1 MKNVLLA
8 TSAFASLVAIGAPA
22 LAQDQSE
29 IQSVRD
35 DSEATLRQSVITVTS
50 RKREEDAQDVP
61 ISLSVVGADDAQA
74 RGAVRVRDLEAA
86 TPNVLFTGTENN
98 SLTRVS
104 VRGLESQA
112 RQNVG
117 TEAGLG
123 VYVDGVIQGRLTSF
137 NQEIP
142 DLERVEFLRGPQ
154 GTLYGRNSIMGAIN
168 VITRQPDLKA
178 PQFEINARLA
188 EQGEMIGSVYGSVP
202 LGDSSAAS
210 LSLFSNQRDGYIRNL
225 ATGND
230 IGDDDTQ
237 GGRFKLVTQPG
248 GSWVITLA
256 ADALRDNS
264 VSAASRRTVGPFSSP
279 EPYTTNVDVEPL
291 SRRDVGGLSATVEVD
306 VLGGHRLTSISAYR
320 WADNDRLSDGDATPV
335 VSQIVSQQ
343 SDQEQF
349 SQEVRLASPTD
360 GRLDYVLGAYFY
372 NQNISGRTDGTI
384 VGLGTASIFGDIEST
399 SLAAYGNLDFHITD
413 QLTLNTGVRFTRED
427 KDLSYRQDGITPFV
441 PSLAPEKDSLS
452 DDDISP
458 TIGLRFKP
466 NEDMMFYVTA
476 ARGFRSGG
484 WNVEPQTSA
493 VITSFKQLRFE
504 SESLQSIE
512 VGAKTEWFDDIL
524 QVNAAIFDIKYDD
537 LQVATRVPLPPP
549 FAPGLF
555 ASVVTNAASAESRG
569 AELEFRATPTDNLS
583 FGGVFGWVDT
593 KYSDYVQ
600 PGVPPLVFTGK
611 KLNGAPDF
619 TAGAFAEYTI
629 PLGNVG
635 SLAARG
641 DYRHVSTYFT
651 ERSNDPRM
659 EIPATDIFNA
669 RLTYLTGDGR
679 IRAALFANNVTDE
692 EVIVGRI
699 TNVSGTIQSLDYA
712 RPRVVGIELG
722 YRY

>member
-1 MKNVLLA
+1 MKLEFRKISFWGVTMKNVLLA

-29 IQSVRD
+29 IQIVRD

-98 SLTRVS
+98 SLTKVS

-210 LSLFSNQRDGYIRNL
+210 LSLFSNQRDGYIRNI

-264 VSAASRRTVGPFSSP
+264 VGADSRRIVGPFSSP

-320 WADNDRLSDGDATPV
+320 WANNDRLSDGDGTPNV
-335 VSQIVSQQ
+335 FQIVSQE

-349 SQEVRLASPTD
+349 SQEIRLASPTD

-372 NQNISGRTDGTI
+372 NQNVFGRTAGTI

-413 QLTLNTGVRFTRED
+413 QLTLNTGVRFTYED
-427 KDLSYRQDGITPFV
+427 KELSYRQVGITPFV
-441 PSLAPEKDSLS
+441 PSLASENDSLS
-452 DDDISP
+452 DNDISP

-466 NEDMMFYVTA
+466 NDDVLCYCGPRFSQWRLECGA
-476 ARGFRSGG
+476 ANISGDH
-484 WNVEPQTSA
+484 E
-493 VITSFKQLRFE
+493 
-504 SESLQSIE
+504 
-512 VGAKTEWFDDIL
+512 
-524 QVNAAIFDIKYDD
+524 
-537 LQVATRVPLPPP
+537 LP
-549 FAPGLF
+549 
-555 ASVVTNAASAESRG
+555 AAS
-569 AELEFRATPTDNLS
+569 
-583 FGGVFGWVDT
+583 
-593 KYSDYVQ
+593 
-600 PGVPPLVFTGK
+600 
-611 KLNGAPDF
+611 
-619 TAGAFAEYTI
+619 I
-629 PLGNVG
+629 
-635 SLAARG
+635 
-641 DYRHVSTYFT
+641 
-651 ERSNDPRM
+651 
-659 EIPATDIFNA
+659 
-669 RLTYLTGDGR
+669 
-679 IRAALFANNVTDE
+679 
-692 EVIVGRI
+692 
-699 TNVSGTIQSLDYA
+699 
-712 RPRVVGIELG
+712 
-722 YRY
+722 